1 MATNKADRAI
11 LFVWSCLLCVC
22 VVWGGGGTLA
32 RILMVPLGGA
42 TLSIIHIWQGGYIH
56 DDVSCTTKLT

>member
-22 VVWGGGGTLA
+22 VVWGGGRNTRENTDGT
-32 RILMVPLGGA
+32 PGGGN
-42 TLSIIHIWQGGYIH
+42 TLDNTHMAGGVH
-56 DDVSCTTKLT
+56 T